1 MALSEA
7 RLAGLL
13 AYCRIEEADGWERE
27 VLELLFDSAAGYLS
41 AAGVAEPP
49 EGSPRRA
56 RYELCVN
63 YLVLDAYDRREALL
77 NTGQAAENPVFR
89 RMLNQL
95 KLTRN
100 EVT

>member
-1 MALSEA
+1 M
-7 RLAGLL
+7 
-13 AYCRIEEADGWERE
+13 
-27 VLELLFDSAAGYLS
+27 
-41 AAGVAEPP
+41 
-49 EGSPRRA
+49 
-56 RYELCVN
+56 CVN